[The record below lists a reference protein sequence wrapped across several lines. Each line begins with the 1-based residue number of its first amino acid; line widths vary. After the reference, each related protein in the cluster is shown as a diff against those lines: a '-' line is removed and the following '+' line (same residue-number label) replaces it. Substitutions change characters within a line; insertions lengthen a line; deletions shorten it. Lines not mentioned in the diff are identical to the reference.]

1 MKFTFFKKIILITTL
16 SCCIFSC
23 SSDLDFNQ
31 VNDFNMQPVFIGN
44 LAYINRDAADFIS
57 NGTETPILSYTSDV
71 DVLGKSFVKE
81 NLVKTELY
89 FRIKNTINRSYAF
102 NVTFFNKNGVPIYNI
117 KKMDVPAYNG
127 SEVIVEKT
135 ETFTAA
141 NLSILENTTK
151 MVFSVRMFAGP
162 PITAATPGRVELS
175 SGITAYFDVR

>member
-1 MKFTFFKKIILITTL
+1 MKFTFFKKNILITTL
-16 SCCIFSC
+16 ACCIFSC
-23 SSDLDFNQ
+23 SSDLDFEQ

-44 LAYINRDAADFIS
+44 LAYINRDASGFIS

-71 DVLGKSFVKE
+71 DVFGKSFVKE
-81 NLVKTELY
+81 NLVKTELH

-102 NVTFFNKNGVPIYNI
+102 NVTFLNKNGVPIYNI
-117 KKMDVPAYNG
+117 KMDVPAYNG

-135 ETFTAA
+135 ETFTAT
-141 NLSILENTTK
+141 NLSILENTTR

-162 PITAATPGRVELS
+162 PITVATSGRVEFS

>member
-16 SCCIFSC
+16 ACCFFSC
-23 SSDLDFNQ
+23 SSDLDFEQ

-44 LAYINRDAADFIS
+44 LAYINREASDFIS
-57 NGTETPILSYTSDV
+57 NGTETPNFSYTSDV
-71 DVLGKSFVKE
+71 DFLRKSFVKE

-102 NVTFFNKNGVPIYNI
+102 NVTFLNRNGVPIYNI
-117 KKMDVPAYNG
+117 KMDVPAYNG

-141 NLSILENTTK
+141 NLSILENTTR

-162 PITAATPGRVELS
+162 PITAATLGRVELS
-175 SGITAYFDVR
+175 SGVTAYFDVR